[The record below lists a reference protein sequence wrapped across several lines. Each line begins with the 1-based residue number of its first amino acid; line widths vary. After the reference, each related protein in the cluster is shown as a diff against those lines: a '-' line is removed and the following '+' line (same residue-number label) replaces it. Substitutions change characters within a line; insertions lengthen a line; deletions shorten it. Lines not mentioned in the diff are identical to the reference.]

1 MDANKFIK
9 TITNRVKE
17 ANGHKADLEWSI
29 DGEALAFDSV
39 DWNELGDAIEIKF
52 SFMNDEDDIDDSIAI
67 DKETYTKIRE
77 RLIYRKEV
85 MERLIKMV
93 EPLFPQGQLI
103 EGLQMS
109 KTVLEDIL
117 ERDLPRR

>member
-1 MDANKFIK
+1 MDTNKFIK
-9 TITNRVKE
+9 TITNIVKK
-17 ANGHKADLEWSI
+17 ANGHVADLEWSI

-85 MERLIKMV
+85 MEQLIKMV